1 MKAFVQKYAFHILV
15 FFVVLVL
22 ALSILVVKFV
32 FFNDREFKTE
42 ASILVEKVGKHMFLP
57 NGEIPSL
64 ATVTDPDKL
73 QAQSFF
79 ADAKKGDKVL
89 IYSEAKKAILYD
101 PVADKIV
108 TIAPILLD
116 PSLNTSGGNIEN
128 QEF

>member
-1 MKAFVQKYAFHILV
+1 MREWIKKYAFPILI

-22 ALSILVVKFV
+22 VLSVLVVKFV

-42 ASILVEKVGKHMFLP
+42 ASVLVEKVGKHMFLP
-57 NGEIPSL
+57 TNEIPSL
-64 ATVTDPDKL
+64 ATVTDPKKL

-116 PSLNTSGGNIEN
+116 PSLNTTGGNIEN

>member
-1 MKAFVQKYAFHILV
+1 MKVWIQKYAFHILV
-15 FFVVLVL
+15 FSVVLVL
-22 ALSILVVKFV
+22 VLSVLVVKFV

-42 ASILVEKVGKHMFLP
+42 ASVLVEKVGKHMFLP
-57 NGEIPSL
+57 TNEIPSL
-64 ATVTDPDKL
+64 ATVTDPKKL

-116 PSLNTSGGNIEN
+116 PSLNTTGGNIEN

>member
-1 MKAFVQKYAFHILV
+1 
-15 FFVVLVL
+15 
-22 ALSILVVKFV
+22 VKFV

-42 ASILVEKVGKHMFLP
+42 ASVLVEKVGKHMFLP
-57 NGEIPSL
+57 TNEIPSL
-64 ATVTDPDKL
+64 ATVTDPKKL

-116 PSLNTSGGNIEN
+116 PSLNTTGGNIEN

>member
-1 MKAFVQKYAFHILV
+1 MKAWILKYAFRILV
-15 FFVVLVL
+15 FFVVLILVL
-22 ALSILVVKFV
+22 SVLVVKFV
-32 FFNDREFKTE
+32 FFNDKGFKSE
-42 ASILVEKVGKHMFLP
+42 VSVLVEKVGEHMFLP
-57 NGEIPSL
+57 KNEIPSL
-64 ATVTDPDKL
+64 ATVTEPEKL

-89 IYSEAKKAILYD
+89 IYSKSKKAILYD

-116 PSLNTSGGNIEN
+116 PSLNGNSGDIEN

>member
-22 ALSILVVKFV
+22 ALSVLVVKFV

>member
-22 ALSILVVKFV
+22 VLGVLVVKFV
-32 FFNDREFKTE
+32 FFNNREFKTE

>member
-22 ALSILVVKFV
+22 ALSFLVVKFV